1 MPVSNPCIKLPSSST
16 AQMGHTNAQM
26 VFNVY
31 GKWMSEKN
39 GDQIALLNDNYD
51 FTAPQVPQKK
61 VAGIQ

>member
-1 MPVSNPCIKLPSSST
+1 
-16 AQMGHTNAQM
+16 MGHTNAQM

-39 GDQIALLNDNYD
+39 GDQIALLNDNFD
-51 FTAPQVPQKK
+51 FNAPQVPQKK